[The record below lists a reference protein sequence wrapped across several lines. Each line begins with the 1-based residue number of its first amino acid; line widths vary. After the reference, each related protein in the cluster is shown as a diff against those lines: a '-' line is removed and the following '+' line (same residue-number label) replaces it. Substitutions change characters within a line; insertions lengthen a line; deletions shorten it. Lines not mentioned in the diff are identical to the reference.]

1 MVLDFHIIL
10 LIIYIIYIMGLL
22 MIMGT
27 AMEPFKNILLTFM
40 LYILENF
47 MKNRRGYLLTVK
59 EYENSW
65 ATSVNDLYF
74 HIYTGNTILKNQYCH
89 IIKLFYE
96 K

>member
-1 MVLDFHIIL
+1 
-10 LIIYIIYIMGLL
+10 
-22 MIMGT
+22 
-27 AMEPFKNILLTFM
+27 
-40 LYILENF
+40 

-65 ATSVNDLYF
+65 STSVNDLYF
-74 HIYTGNTILKNQYCH
+74 HIYTGNSILKNQYCH